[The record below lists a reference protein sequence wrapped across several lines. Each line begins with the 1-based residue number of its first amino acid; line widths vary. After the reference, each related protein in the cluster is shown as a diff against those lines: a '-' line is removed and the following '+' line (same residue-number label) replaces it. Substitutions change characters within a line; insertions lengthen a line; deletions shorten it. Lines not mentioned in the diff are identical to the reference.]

1 MPRSYPLAVI
11 FICALCAGQPAALVH
26 HRAEEIAAKEKD
38 LPAKVDAKG
47 LAFAVLERTP
57 TTVTGLLFRA
67 KTGDAELHEQM
78 ADFVLVRSGRATLIV
93 GGELRNPRKVGE
105 GEFAAPSILSGE
117 KRALNAGDL
126 VHIPPKVPH
135 HFVVDEGHTFS
146 YILVKARE

>member
-1 MPRSYPLAVI
+1 MPRSYPLAAL
-11 FICALCAGQPAALVH
+11 FLCAVCAGQPAAFVH
-26 HRAEEIAAKEKD
+26 HRAEDIAAKEKD
-38 LPAKVDAKG
+38 LPAKVNAQG

-78 ADFVLVRSGRATLIV
+78 ADFVTVRSGRATLIV

-105 GEFAAPSILSGE
+105 GEFAAPSISGGE
-117 KRALNAGDL
+117 KRALGAGDL

-135 HFVVDEGHTFS
+135 HFVIEDGQTFS